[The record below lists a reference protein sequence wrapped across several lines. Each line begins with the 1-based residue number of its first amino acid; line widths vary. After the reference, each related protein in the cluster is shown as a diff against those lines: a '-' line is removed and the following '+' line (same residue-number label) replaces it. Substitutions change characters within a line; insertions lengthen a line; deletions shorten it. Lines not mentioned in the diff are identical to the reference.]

1 MLNNNDK
8 DFLDKLA
15 NILIGYNNDILTYNN
30 IFMNNTLIDEICTQR
45 NIIYDKLKSV
55 HYDIYNRALKYFC
68 SLGYELP
75 TTLELLDRL
84 LNFDKLNIVCI
95 LKVNNE
101 LSNLISLH
109 NRTYPS
115 KARND

>member
-15 NILIGYNNDILTYNN
+15 NMLIGYND
-30 IFMNNTLIDEICTQR
+30 IFMNNTLEICTQR
-45 NIIYDKLKSV
+45 NDKLKSV
-55 HYDIYNRALKYFC
+55 QYDIYNRALKYFC

-84 LNFDKLNIVCI
+84 FNFDKLNIVCI

-115 KARND
+115 KVRND

>member
-15 NILIGYNNDILTYNN
+15 NMLIGYNN
-30 IFMNNTLIDEICTQR
+30 IFMNNTLEICTQR
-45 NIIYDKLKSV
+45 NDKLKSV
-55 HYDIYNRALKYFC
+55 QYDIYNRALKYFC

-84 LNFDKLNIVCI
+84 FNFDKLNIVCI

-115 KARND
+115 KVRND